1 MEKLTNVVDINKS
14 NLEFSKLEKISK
26 ENLFDQLDKIDICG
40 AELFCLRSNAVKSY
54 MRANNIPYYN
64 KSIGK
69 YNDNILFSLLNE
81 WRRSRNIK

>member
-1 MEKLTNVVDINKS
+1 MEKLTNIFDINNS
-14 NLEFSKLEKISK
+14 NLDFSKLEKISK
-26 ENLFDQLDKIDICG
+26 EDLFNQLDKIGICG

-64 KSIGK
+64 KNIGR

-81 WRRSRNIK
+81 WKRSRTIK